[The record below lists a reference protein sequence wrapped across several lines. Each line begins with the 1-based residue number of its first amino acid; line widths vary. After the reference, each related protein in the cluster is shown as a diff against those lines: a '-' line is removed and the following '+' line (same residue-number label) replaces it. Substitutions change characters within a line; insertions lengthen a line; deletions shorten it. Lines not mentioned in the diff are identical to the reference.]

1 MILRKILTKNLS
13 KNNIKLI
20 NLLKNTHWKYSIKKQ
35 YEWFDLNAH
44 KYDVHLMVFIKKKLI
59 GYVHLSPRSFYSDK
73 SLKNKKKYILFRN
86 LLVLKKYRN
95 LNIATLIMNSVNT
108 YIKKKKLFSFLLC
121 KIRVFKFYK
130 KFNWIKMNK
139 INYKLIDH
147 NYSSLAMTYNIK
159 KSNKKN
165 KYFFSYNI

>member
-1 MILRKILTKNLS
+1 MILKKILTKNLS

-20 NLLKNTHWKYSIKKQ
+20 NHFKNTHWKYNIKKQ

-44 KYDVHLMVFIKKKLI
+44 KNDVHLMVFIKKKLI
-59 GYVHLSPRSFYSDK
+59 GYVHLSTRSFYSDK

-86 LLVLKKYRN
+86 LLVVKKYRN

-165 KYFFSYNI
+165 KYLFSYNN

>member
-1 MILRKILTKNLS
+1 MILKKILTKKLS

-20 NLLKNTHWKYSIKKQ
+20 NHFKNTHWKYSIKKQ

-44 KYDVHLMVFIKKKLI
+44 KNDLHLMVFIKKKLI
-59 GYVHLSPRSFYSDK
+59 GYVHLSSRSFYLDK

-86 LLVLKKYRN
+86 LLVVKKYRN

-130 KFNWIKMNK
+130 KFNWIKMSK

-165 KYFFSYNI
+165 KYLFSYNN

>member
-1 MILRKILTKNLS
+1 MILKKILTKNLS

-20 NLLKNTHWKYSIKKQ
+20 NHFKNTHWKYNIKKQ

-44 KYDVHLMVFIKKKLI
+44 KNDVHLMVFIKKKLI
-59 GYVHLSPRSFYSDK
+59 GYGQKKRSFYSDK

-86 LLVLKKYRN
+86 LLVVKKYRN

-130 KFNWIKMNK
+130 KFIRAKMNK
-139 INYKLIDH
+139 IN
-147 NYSSLAMTYNIK
+147 
-159 KSNKKN
+159 
-165 KYFFSYNI
+165 

>member
-1 MILRKILTKNLS
+1 MILKKILTQNLS
-13 KNNIKLI
+13 KNDIKLI
-20 NLLKNTHWKYSIKKQ
+20 NHLKNSHWKYSVKKQ

-44 KYDVHLMVFIKKKLI
+44 KNDVHFMVLIKTKLI

-86 LLVLKKYRN
+86 LIVVKKYRN
-95 LNIATLIMNSVNT
+95 LNIATLIMNSVNI
-108 YIKKKKLFSFLLC
+108 YIKNKKLFSFLLC

-130 KFNWIKMNK
+130 KFNWIKLSK

-147 NYSSLAMTYNIK
+147 SYSSLAMTYNIK

-165 KYFFSYNI
+165 KYLFSYND

>member
-1 MILRKILTKNLS
+1 MILKKILTKNLS

-20 NLLKNTHWKYSIKKQ
+20 NHFKNTHWKYNIKKQ

-44 KYDVHLMVFIKKKLI
+44 KNDLHLMVFIKKKLI

-86 LLVLKKYRN
+86 LLVVKKYRN

-165 KYFFSYNI
+165 KYLFSYNN